1 MVQINNN
8 AQPVAEGA
16 YDAPVVGLIRVQN
29 YLLQIFLRI
38 YFIRDYQLYS
48 SAYPGLTVES

>member
-29 YLLQIFLRI
+29 NLLQISVFVNGNYILGTHVPKFL
-38 YFIRDYQLYS
+38 
-48 SAYPGLTVES
+48 TNKN